1 MSNDSSGSEW
11 ELYRYTPSK
20 GAAIALTVLFI
31 VTTLIYSFQV
41 VWDARKASKPE
52 VDNPF
57 DTPVD
62 KCESITAIILGEKNY
77 KEIDSKVDI
86 FCLHPIILWLHNGN
100 CGLHCK
106 SSIIV

>member
-1 MSNDSSGSEW
+1 MTLVALNGSFIDTH
-11 ELYRYTPSK
+11 LVK

-62 KCESITAIILGEKNY
+62 KCESITAIILGRK
-77 KEIDSKVDI
+77 
-86 FCLHPIILWLHNGN
+86 IIRN
-100 CGLHCK
+100 
-106 SSIIV
+106 